1 MSSSNRCKAAHQ
13 PKLTC
18 PRRSRRVQFKTAH
31 PNLHRRGPGPIR
43 HRREVRH
50 PIPILHF
57 VIAWPYGSCGI
68 TVWVGSAPAFLL
80 ELAGYFMPTALETNS
95 SRHIVTGPVKVA
107 RCTELNCPLNTKTI
121 DKGLG
126 NMPRTTSSMFIQ
138 GTGDWTLYRTK
149 NQLELD
155 LHLKSRERHLGPRER
170 PYEDLMQDVHEKT
183 LAALECAYNAGN
195 DSVLIIHGRS
205 TSRPGRLTSR
215 SVVRKLMRSKLA
227 TPLIV
232 RKHCVQH
239 ETVFVA
245 VLKKRAVAECAPNC

>member
-50 PIPILHF
+50 PIPILHPDF
-57 VIAWPYGSCGI
+57 AIAWPYGSCGI

-121 DKGLG
+121 DKGLWKHASYDKLHVHPG
-126 NMPRTTSSMFIQ
+126 NRGLDSVSHQKSVGVGPTSKVKGETSWSKRTT
-138 GTGDWTLYRTK
+138 L
-149 NQLELD
+149 
-155 LHLKSRERHLGPRER
+155 
-170 PYEDLMQDVHEKT
+170 
-183 LAALECAYNAGN
+183 
-195 DSVLIIHGRS
+195 
-205 TSRPGRLTSR
+205 
-215 SVVRKLMRSKLA
+215 
-227 TPLIV
+227 
-232 RKHCVQH
+232 
-239 ETVFVA
+239 
-245 VLKKRAVAECAPNC
+245 